1 MQLDET
7 DLAVGMELVD
17 DPNILSFWRTGSYYL
32 FGKTTTDRDIVCM
45 CKDVVAAKK
54 NCAAVAS
61 GLFAGEANYGG
72 VKYAAEFVPPE
83 EDSDYDSISI
93 KFDRLPLTQAPPV
106 TFNLILTDNWS
117 MYSAWVKAT
126 EMAKL
131 LHVTD
136 KAKRVTLFTRFQ
148 EMALAA
154 YPPPT
159 KETDNDNDF

>member
-1 MQLDET
+1 MNLDAT
-7 DLAVGMELVD
+7 DLAVCEGLFN

-45 CKDVVAAKK
+45 CKDVVAA
-54 NCAAVAS
+54 
-61 GLFAGEANYGG
+61 GE
-72 VKYAAEFVPPE
+72 KYAAEFVPANE
-83 EDSDYDSISI
+83 AILHYDSISV
-93 KFDRLPLTQAPPV
+93 KFHRLPSSSGTLV
-106 TFNLILTDNWS
+106 TFNLILIDNWA

-148 EMALAA
+148 EMALAD

>member
-1 MQLDET
+1 MNLDAT
-7 DLAVGMELVD
+7 DLAVCEELFN
-17 DPNILSFWRTGSYYL
+17 DPNIRSFWRTGSYYL

-45 CKDVVAAKK
+45 CKDVVAA
-54 NCAAVAS
+54 
-61 GLFAGEANYGG
+61 GE
-72 VKYAAEFVPPE
+72 KYAADFVPAGA
-83 EDSDYDSISI
+83 DSAYDSISI

-148 EMALAA
+148 EMALAD

>member
-1 MQLDET
+1 MTLDAT
-7 DLAVGMELVD
+7 DLTVCGELFE

-32 FGKTTTDRDIVCM
+32 FGKTTTDRDIVCL
-45 CKDVVAAKK
+45 CKDVVAA
-54 NCAAVAS
+54 
-61 GLFAGEANYGG
+61 GE
-72 VKYAAEFVPPE
+72 KYAVGFVPAG

-93 KFDRLPLTQAPPV
+93 KFDRLPLTQGPLV

-126 EMAKL
+126 EMARL

-148 EMALAA
+148 EMALTD
-154 YPPPT
+154 YPLPT
-159 KETDNDNDF
+159 KEIENNDDF